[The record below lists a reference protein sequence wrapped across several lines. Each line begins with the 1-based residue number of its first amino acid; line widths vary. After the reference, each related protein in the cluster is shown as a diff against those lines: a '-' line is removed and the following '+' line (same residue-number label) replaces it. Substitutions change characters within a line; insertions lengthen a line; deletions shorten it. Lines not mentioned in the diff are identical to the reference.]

1 MTVVPRSSSQ
11 PSLSLQVRDVVLL
24 FSEAAAD
31 RAENWQFHPKQ
42 VIKWLKDGWLE
53 VRFRSGGWLE
63 MAWHLYQW
71 GDEVKVVAPEALR
84 DPVHV
89 EGRSDFEALPSIC
102 FHHVPRV
109 KLNA

>member
-1 MTVVPRSSSQ
+1 MGPLLVVVCRSSSQ

-42 VIKWLKDGWLE
+42 VVKWLKDGWLE

-71 GDEVKVVAPEALR
+71 GDEFKAVAPGALR
-84 DPVHV
+84 DLVHV
-89 EGRSDFEALPSIC
+89 ARRSDFEVLP
-102 FHHVPRV
+102 
-109 KLNA
+109 